1 MYCWNFNFE
10 NSVILEVL
18 IFNCRSYLELS
29 QVGSKFRVLTSYPY
43 HTQFTKTEGITDKK
57 LCIYQFTQRALTEHL
72 QRTDNFPNDESYLH
86 VTFTFSSNC
95 STGEPTVM
103 WFTERGICMLPLL
116 LSRDSALE
124 SLSLSLPRKCCD
136 FIHRNWLHCLRT
148 LLFFPQKLPME
159 APCSSFLPLDFIY
172 TSHIYFYTQISH
184 QLNLTAFHVFVT
196 TVLLAS

>member
-86 VTFTFSSNC
+86 VTFTFSSK
-95 STGEPTVM
+95 
-103 WFTERGICMLPLL
+103 LL
-116 LSRDSALE
+116 HRWAHCYVIHRKGHLYVTPSSVQGFCWSH
-124 SLSLSLPRKCCD
+124 SLSLCLASVATSS
-136 FIHRNWLHCLRT
+136 IETGSTVSEHC
-148 LLFFPQKLPME
+148 
-159 APCSSFLPLDFIY
+159 CSSPKSFLWRLLAHHFYLWIL
-172 TSHIYFYTQISH
+172 SILHIYISILKYH
-184 QLNLTAFHVFVT
+184 T
-196 TVLLAS
+196 S